1 MRFALAT
8 VATVA
13 TVAVLA
19 SGGTAIA
26 LAAAP
31 LPTSASSPVSAKTA
45 AQIGDAALASA
56 GITRAKAITIAKR
69 RVPGARVTKVEREW
83 EHGQRTWKV
92 ELRKGGREYE
102 VYVSIRTGKVI
113 KFRSHHDD

>member
-1 MRFALAT
+1 LS
-8 VATVA
+8 
-13 TVAVLA
+13 AVGA
-19 SGGTAIA
+19 MVETSAAAAWSTSSGGTARR
-26 LAAAP
+26 
-31 LPTSASSPVSAKTA
+31 SSPVSAKTA

-69 RVPGARVTKVEREW
+69 RIPGARVTKVEREW

-102 VYVSIRTGKVI
+102 VYVSIKTGKII
-113 KFRSHHDD
+113 KFRSHH